1 MPSET
6 PPASGPV
13 AYKVETVATGLR
25 IPWAMV
31 FLPDG
36 RILLTERPGRVRL
49 IQGGKLD
56 PKPVATISDVLPLG
70 EGGLLGI
77 TISPSFSDNHWVY
90 VYYTHQTASGPR
102 NQVVRYTMENQQLH
116 DPKVIIGNI
125 PAASNHDGGRIKF
138 GPDGKLY
145 ITTGDAMSPQLAQDR
160 SSLAGKILRVNPD
173 GSIPSDNPF
182 PNSPV
187 YSYGHRNPEGLA
199 WQPGTGQ
206 LYATEHGNVGHDEV
220 NKILPGHNYGWPEM
234 QGNVGARQGFTGPV
248 IESGPNTTWA
258 PSGATF
264 VQGNAFPQWTGH
276 LLFASLRGQTLWN
289 LNLDDGNTPKL
300 TSIIQGTYG
309 RLRAV
314 VEAPDGTLYLL
325 TSNRDGRGQ
334 PQPGDDRVLHIVPRS

>member
-13 AYKVETVATGLR
+13 AYKVDTVATGLR

-90 VYYTHQTASGPR
+90 VYYTHRTASGPR

-300 TSIIQGTYG
+300 TSIIQGKYG

-325 TSNRDGRGQ
+325 TSNRDGHGQ